1 MAARMIG
8 IALAMG
14 TIVLSPSAAAAT
26 EPVPVVTGDAAPT
39 LPAETDEGPMVAPVK
54 RMRPEM
60 PASKSKNVA
69 PEVKAASDA
78 PAKPV
83 TKQK

>member
-1 MAARMIG
+1 MIA

-14 TIVLSPSAAAAT
+14 TIVLSQSAAAT
-26 EPVPVVTGDAAPT
+26 EPVPVVTGGAAPM
-39 LPAETDEGPMVAPVK
+39 LPAETVEGPMVAPVK